1 MDSLNGPS
9 KKLTDSSEKL
19 YNKGRIDVI
28 EMTVDS
34 TLNYKYFFVYE
45 DQFSKFVVLKALCNN
60 TAKEVAAN
68 LLDVLGIIGAP
79 RVLQSGNGRKFA
91 EQVVHELRLLWN
103 DLFILHGDT
112 SKYEI
117 SYRDFK
123 SSLESWM
130 RKNPTKTWCEGLNF
144 IQIIHNTTYRCQNGR
159 VPYDI
164 LFRQNACENFQDIE
178 KDMESLKT
186 EEEWIKHLSNK
197 KDGDVTVEDTQS
209 TSNSINVILYNVQCC
224 ISIS

>member
-1 MDSLNGPS
+1 MDSTS
-9 KKLTDSSEKL
+9 
-19 YNKGRIDVI
+19 
-28 EMTVDS
+28 
-34 TLNYKYFFVYE
+34 NYKYFFVYE
-45 DQFSKFVVLKALCNN
+45 DQSSKFVVLKALRSN
-60 TAKEVAAN
+60 TAKEVATN

-91 EQVVHELRLLWN
+91 EQIVHELRLLWN

-112 SKYEI
+112 SKCKV

-144 IQIIHNTTYRCQNGR
+144 IQIVHNSTYRCQNGK

-164 LFRQNACENFQDIE
+164 LFRRNVRENFQGIE
-178 KDMESLKT
+178 KDMENLRA
-186 EEEWIKHLSNK
+186 EEEWIKYLSIK
-197 KDGDVTVEDTQS
+197 KNRDVTATMEDTQS
-209 TSNSINVILYNVQCC
+209 TSNSINVIMQYNVQCC
-224 ISIS
+224 ISIL

>member
-1 MDSLNGPS
+1 M
-9 KKLTDSSEKL
+9 TDVAEKL

-28 EMTVDS
+28 EMTMDS
-34 TLNYKYFFVYE
+34 TSNYKYFFVYE
-45 DQFSKFVVLKALCNN
+45 DQFSKFVVLKALYSN
-60 TAKEVAAN
+60 TTKEVATN

-112 SKYEI
+112 SKCEV

-144 IQIIHNTTYRCQNGR
+144 IQIVHNSTYRCQNGK

-164 LFRQNACENFQDIE
+164 LFRRNVRENFQGIE
-178 KDMESLKT
+178 KDMENLRA
-186 EEEWIKHLSNK
+186 EEEWIKHLSIK
-197 KDGDVTVEDTQS
+197 KDRDVAATMEDTQS
-209 TSNSINVILYNVQCC
+209 TSNSTNVIMQYNIQYC
-224 ISIS
+224 ISIL

>member
-1 MDSLNGPS
+1 MDSTS
-9 KKLTDSSEKL
+9 
-19 YNKGRIDVI
+19 
-28 EMTVDS
+28 
-34 TLNYKYFFVYE
+34 NYKYFFVYE
-45 DQFSKFVVLKALCNN
+45 DQSSEFVVLKALRSN
-60 TAKEVAAN
+60 TAKEVATN

-91 EQVVHELRLLWN
+91 EQIVHELRLLWN

-112 SKYEI
+112 SKCKV

-144 IQIIHNTTYRCQNGR
+144 IQIVHNSTYRCQNGK

-164 LFRQNACENFQDIE
+164 LFRRNVRENFQGIE
-178 KDMESLKT
+178 KDMENLRA
-186 EEEWIKHLSNK
+186 EEEWIKYLSIK
-197 KDGDVTVEDTQS
+197 KNRDVTATMEDTQS
-209 TSNSINVILYNVQCC
+209 TSNSINVIMQYNIQCC
-224 ISIS
+224 ISIL